1 MPVKPLRS
9 LLALIL
15 GLAVMSPAV
24 AATAL
29 EAPDRNGVTLTAA
42 AGTAGVVR
50 PGEDMRVSATIL
62 NERSAPVNDAFVTV
76 SLATSRSASLSDLDT
91 WFVTG
96 ESTEPARVIGRSADL
111 LIGARSS
118 AGVVIDVPATDLGLV
133 DPGAYR
139 LTVTLETPDG
149 RLAESRSAIVWH
161 PEAIVGPIALGV
173 VAPITVPPTAGGLI
187 PAEDL
192 ERYTAPDGLL
202 SRRLQS
208 VIGRPITL
216 AVDPMVTASI
226 RALGTAAPASAT
238 GWLMRLM
245 AATNDSFALG
255 YADADPTATLQA
267 AGTLPAPT
275 GFAFA
280 LDPADF
286 ATAGDQPDGG
296 TPTLPTTAQLVDV
309 PDSLGTVAWPAADTV
324 TAADLSGL
332 RANRIGRAVLM
343 SSNLDGAG
351 SSAVVDIDG
360 SSVYVMD
367 AAVTRLLRDAVS
379 AGSDE
384 AWQRSASRLLAALA
398 TTATEH
404 PGGRTVIAGVDRVTL
419 AEFNGR
425 LSRTLDLLGALPWV
439 APTPLG
445 ALPGPAGS
453 ASVVDR
459 QQPVERL
466 MAVRRLLDAEQRD
479 SAIATAAEQ
488 PSLVTDE
495 RRIALLG
502 TLAQSLIGDP
512 DAWRLASDRYL
523 EQSTALAGAVHVA
536 ERGQILVLADRSQL
550 PITVQN
556 DLDLPAVVRIQ
567 TRALTGGLA
576 IEQGS
581 IEVTVEPQSQRN
593 VPVPVQSVANG
604 EVTVIVSLASTTGV
618 PLGDPVALRVNV
630 QAGWETA
637 GTIIAG
643 SVVLLVFLVGLV
655 RTVLRRRG
663 ARTGEDGTA
672 AAAPVTAAADG

>member
-1 MPVKPLRS
+1 
-9 LLALIL
+9 
-15 GLAVMSPAV
+15 MSPAV

-29 EAPDRNGVTLTAA
+29 DAPDGNGLTLTAA
-42 AGTAGVVR
+42 GGAAGVVR
-50 PGEDMRVSATIL
+50 PGEDMRVSASIL
-62 NERSAPVNDAFVTV
+62 NERSAPVNDAVV
-76 SLATSRSASLSDLDT
+76 IVQLATDRSTAFAELDA
-91 WFVTG
+91 WFTTG
-96 ESTEPARVIGRSADL
+96 ESAEAGRVIGRSAEV

-118 AGVVIDVPATDLGLV
+118 AGVVIDVPAAELGLV

-139 LTVTLETPDG
+139 LTVSLETPDG
-149 RLAESRSAIVWH
+149 RLAESRTAIVWH
-161 PEAIVGPIALGV
+161 PDAIVGPIALGV
-173 VAPITVPPTAGGLI
+173 VAPITVPPTGGGLI
-187 PAEDL
+187 SAEDL
-192 ERYTAPDGLL
+192 ERYTAPAGLL
-202 SRRLQS
+202 SRRLQA

-216 AVDPMVTASI
+216 AVDPMITASI
-226 RALGTAAPASAT
+226 RALGTAAPASSTA
-238 GWLMRLM
+238 WLLRLM

-275 GFAFA
+275 GFGFA

-286 ATAGDQPDGG
+286 APVAGQPDGS
-296 TPTLPTTAQLVDV
+296 TATLPTTAQLLEV
-309 PDSLGTVAWPAADTV
+309 PDSLGPVAWPAADTV
-324 TAADLSGL
+324 TAADLAGL
-332 RANRIGRAVLM
+332 RANGIGRAVLM
-343 SSNLDGAG
+343 SSNLDGTG
-351 SSAVVDIDG
+351 SAATVDVG
-360 SSVYVMD
+360 GANVFVMD
-367 AAVTRLLRDAVS
+367 TAVTRLLNDAVS

-404 PGGRTVIAGVDRVTL
+404 PGGRALIAGLDRATL

-425 LSRTLDLLGALPWV
+425 LSRTLDLLGTLPWV

-445 ALPGPAGS
+445 AMTAPGGT
-453 ASVVDR
+453 ASVIDN
-459 QQPVERL
+459 PHSIERL
-466 MAVRRLLDAEQRD
+466 AAVTRLLDAEERD
-479 SAIATAAEQ
+479 SAIATAAAQ
-488 PSLVTDE
+488 PSLLIDE
-495 RRIALLG
+495 RRIALLS
-502 TLAQSLIGDP
+502 TLSQSLIGDQA
-512 DAWRLASDRYL
+512 AWRLASDRYL

-567 TRALTGGLA
+567 TRALTAGLA

-604 EVTVIVSLASTTGV
+604 EVTVIVSLSSAAGV
-618 PLGDPVALRVNV
+618 PLGDPVAVRVNV

-643 SVVLLVFLVGLV
+643 SIVLLVFLIGLV

-663 ARTGEDGTA
+663 ARADEGTA
-672 AAAPVTAAADG
+672 SDAAATMAADD